1 MNLLA
6 ATSAVQNLGYVPS
19 DIARACEDIRPI
31 RGRFELVPGATD
43 IDVVVDYAH
52 TPEGLEE
59 LLKTAR
65 ALTSGQV
72 IAVFGCGGNRDRAKR
87 PVMGRIAG
95 DIADVVVVT
104 SDNPRDEDPMSIV
117 SEVVAGAKD
126 RRAKV
131 LAIVDRRDAID
142 NAISSARKGDIVVI
156 AGKGH
161 EVTQEIAGVHTSFD
175 DVCVATEFIKQRE
188 GRAR

>member
-1 MNLLA
+1 MSHL
-6 ATSAVQNLGYVPS
+6 T
-19 DIARACEDIRPI
+19 CEDIRPI